1 MGMNMSDDYVRIFDT
16 TLRDGEQS
24 PGATMTQSEKL
35 RIAKKLDAMGVD
47 VIEAGFA
54 AASPGEVRAV
64 QAISQVVE
72 KAQVASLCRTRES
85 DIRAAT
91 EALKFATNP
100 RLHVFIA
107 TSEIHLEHKLQ
118 MTREQV
124 LEQIAFGVSACRAQ
138 CETVEFSA
146 EDAMRT
152 DLGYL
157 KEAMACAIEH
167 GATVLNVPDTVGY
180 TMPEEYFRVVSE
192 IVALTKGRDVIVSS
206 HCHNDLGLAVANSL
220 ASVAAGARQIECC
233 VNGLGERAGNAAL
246 EEVVMALRTRRDL
259 MGVESRID
267 ATQIMAVSR
276 LVSETTGIV
285 VQPNKAIVGRNA
297 FAHEAGIHQHGVLN
311 ERRTYEIMAPEDV
324 GIMESNNLV
333 LGKHSG
339 RHALRDRLETLGY
352 VLSDEELKAVFKD
365 FKELADRK
373 KNIYDEDLHS
383 LAGASTM
390 MPDRHYALDSVE
402 FRGGRN
408 VDPTARVT
416 LLVGDEPVTAECD
429 GDGPVNAA
437 LEAVKSCANATDV
450 VLVDYSIS
458 AITSGSDAQGR
469 VNVRI
474 ERDGQPFQGQATDT
488 DVVVASAKAFVD
500 ALNREVWRRQHPLQ
514 SPQASRA
521 QREAS

>member
-1 MGMNMSDDYVRIFDT
+1 
-16 TLRDGEQS
+16 
-24 PGATMTQSEKL
+24 
-35 RIAKKLDAMGVD
+35 MGVD

-64 QAISQVVE
+64 QAISQVVA

-85 DIRAAT
+85 DILAAA

-107 TSEIHLEHKLQ
+107 TSDIHLEHKLQ

-124 LEQIAFGVSACRAQ
+124 LEQIAFGVSACRER

-152 DLGYL
+152 DLGFL
-157 KEAMACAIEH
+157 REAMACAIEH
-167 GATVLNVPDTVGY
+167 GAKVLNVPDTVGY
-180 TMPEEYFRVVSE
+180 TMPEEYFRVVKE
-192 IVALTKGRDVIVSS
+192 IVALTEGKDVIVSS

-220 ASVAAGARQIECC
+220 ASVAAGARQVECC
-233 VNGLGERAGNAAL
+233 INGLGERAGNAAL
-246 EEVVMALRTRRDL
+246 EEVVMALRTRKDL
-259 MGVESRID
+259 TGVESRID
-267 ATQIMAVSR
+267 TTQIMAASR
-276 LVSETTGIV
+276 LVSDITGIV

-311 ERRTYEIMAPEDV
+311 ERRTYEIMAPQDV
-324 GIMESNNLV
+324 GISESNLV

-352 VLSDEELKAVFKD
+352 VLSDAELKEVFKD
-365 FKELADRK
+365 FKDLADRT
-373 KNIYDEDLHS
+373 KNIYDEDLRS
-383 LAGASTM
+383 LVGATAVT
-390 MPDRHYALDSVE
+390 PDRHYELESVE
-402 FRGGRN
+402 FRGGSN
-408 VDPTARVT
+408 VEPTARVS
-416 LLVGDEPVTAECD
+416 LLVGGASVSAECE

-450 VLVDYSIS
+450 VLVDYRIS

-474 ERDGQPFQGQATDT
+474 ERNGQPFQGQATDT

-500 ALNREVWRRQHPLQ
+500 ALNREVWRRQHPVQ
-514 SPQASRA
+514 SPQSNQSR
-521 QREAS
+521 REAS